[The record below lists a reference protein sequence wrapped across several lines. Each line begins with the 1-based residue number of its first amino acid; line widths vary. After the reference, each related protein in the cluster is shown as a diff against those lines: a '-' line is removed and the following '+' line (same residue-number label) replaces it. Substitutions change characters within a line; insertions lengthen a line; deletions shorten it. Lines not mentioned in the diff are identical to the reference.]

1 MYHQCRSSFALTKG
15 NHIQPQDFVL
25 HLRIELVILP
35 LLCASD
41 LDENSG
47 ELAFCPLLAG
57 YSWENQARFH
67 RLHDHTTHDHFFLNF
82 VSVIHC
88 CMTSIPKF
96 NGL

>member
-57 YSWENQARFH
+57 YSW
-67 RLHDHTTHDHFFLNF
+67 
-82 VSVIHC
+82 
-88 CMTSIPKF
+88 
-96 NGL
+96 